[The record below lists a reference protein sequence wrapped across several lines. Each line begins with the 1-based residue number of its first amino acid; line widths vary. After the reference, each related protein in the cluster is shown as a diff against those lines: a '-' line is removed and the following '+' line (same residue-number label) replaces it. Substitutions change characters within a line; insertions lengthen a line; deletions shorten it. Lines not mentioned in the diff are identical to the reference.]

1 MQPLPSDLTRSVRL
15 PKTVREASAPS
26 PPPVKDLGWDGIC
39 ENDWD
44 DLSRFQIILKGVG
57 WFGPRAQGPR
67 VPGPKDQGPRDRGPR
82 DQDPKSQG
90 KCLADFLGRVV
101 WLIIVGRISLAEFL
115 GGISWRQCLVEFLL
129 AEFLL
134 VEYFGRISWPYF
146 LSEFLLGAPKF
157 GPPSRRTLSRASG
170 GIFSIFIFSVDLC
183 QASAQF
189 TNEMHKRLRIRLTCG
204 SLNRKELPTTHP
216 KLLRN

>member
-15 PKTVREASAPS
+15 PKTVKEASAPS

-82 DQDPKSQG
+82 DQDPRARA
-90 KCLADFLGRVV
+90 LARSARSLG
-101 WLIIVGRISLAEFL
+101 
-115 GGISWRQCLVEFLL
+115 LL
-129 AEFLL
+129 HASTRLCRL
-134 VEYFGRISWPYF
+134 YSTRLPL
-146 LSEFLLGAPKF
+146 LSEA
-157 GPPSRRTLSRASG
+157 A
-170 GIFSIFIFSVDLC
+170 
-183 QASAQF
+183 F
-189 TNEMHKRLRIRLTCG
+189 TQQG
-204 SLNRKELPTTHP
+204 SLYPTRQPLLNKATVTPRGNLYSTRLDTSTRTQP
-216 KLLRN
+216 KAF

>member
-15 PKTVREASAPS
+15 PKTVKEASAPS

-82 DQDPKSQG
+82 DQDPKAQG

-115 GGISWRQCLVEFLL
+115 GGISWRQCLVEFFL
-129 AEFLL
+129 AEFF
-134 VEYFGRISWPYF
+134 VGRIFWPNLLAVFLVRIFVGRPEVWPTISPNIEPSFWRNIFYF
-146 LSEFLLGAPKF
+146 YMF
-157 GPPSRRTLSRASG
+157 R
-170 GIFSIFIFSVDLC
+170 
-183 QASAQF
+183 
-189 TNEMHKRLRIRLTCG
+189 
-204 SLNRKELPTTHP
+204 
-216 KLLRN
+216 